1 MQEVSRLRAKRQVTE
16 ALRQRNGPQTSDLH
30 DLPINSEVLVWRE
43 NGEWSGPFKLLSME
57 GETCRVQLP
66 SGPTD
71 FRSTSVRPYLREHQE
86 QQLEG
91 DPAIAPEYQKNEE
104 SPIEDAIEGP
114 TRRNPTRERRLPSR
128 FRQNLANLT
137 IAYVAEPEPDIE
149 AFVSGRF
156 EWMTLDKKPDF
167 TKSRQKELDDL
178 LQKGVFQVV
187 SEVPKGA
194 RLFGSRFVDEI
205 KNWGTDKAF
214 EKSRLVIQAY
224 NDIGKKEVLT
234 QSPTIQRAS
243 QRLILCLATLIDNTD
258 LYLRDISQAYVQS
271 TTSLNRDF
279 YVKPPQELKLQK
291 GSILKV
297 VKPLYGIPEA
307 GNHWFKTYYQ
317 HHLDNLHVRPST
329 YDPCLLYVNDFNPN
343 KEEQGHFAVVGL
355 QTDDSLFLANQPFV
369 DLEGKELGKA
379 KLLSKPLEKLT
390 VQTPLMFNGGLIT
403 ITKINNKFSNIELT
417 QERQASRIK
426 TVPISADKR
435 SEKNEYVAQRA
446 RGAYIA
452 TICQPEAAFDLSYA
466 AQATDIE
473 AEDVKALNKRLQWQ
487 IDNKGKGL
495 HFVKLQNVSLSPGSA
510 INMPN
515 SALKLFVFVDSSFA
529 NNKDFSSQ
537 IGYVIVMATETVKH
551 TELSFRNSVDGKK
564 TITIKGN
571 ILHWSSIKCKRVTRS
586 VLASEL
592 YAMVHGFDMGIAL
605 KTTVERILKSLSIP
619 LVICTD
625 SRSLYDCLVKLGTTN
640 EKRLMVDIMCL
651 RQSYEKREIAEV
663 RWING
668 NTNPADAMTKSKK
681 ACGALK
687 SLVERNEVDIE
698 TMEWV
703 ERATAIEKV

>member
-1 MQEVSRLRAKRQVTE
+1 
-16 ALRQRNGPQTSDLH
+16 
-30 DLPINSEVLVWRE
+30 
-43 NGEWSGPFKLLSME
+43 
-57 GETCRVQLP
+57 
-66 SGPTD
+66 
-71 FRSTSVRPYLREHQE
+71 
-86 QQLEG
+86 
-91 DPAIAPEYQKNEE
+91 
-104 SPIEDAIEGP
+104 
-114 TRRNPTRERRLPSR
+114 
-128 FRQNLANLT
+128 
-137 IAYVAEPEPDIE
+137 
-149 AFVSGRF
+149 
-156 EWMTLDKKPDF
+156 
-167 TKSRQKELDDL
+167 
-178 LQKGVFQVV
+178 
-187 SEVPKGA
+187 
-194 RLFGSRFVDEI
+194 
-205 KNWGTDKAF
+205 
-214 EKSRLVIQAY
+214 
-224 NDIGKKEVLT
+224 
-234 QSPTIQRAS
+234 
-243 QRLILCLATLIDNTD
+243 
-258 LYLRDISQAYVQS
+258 
-271 TTSLNRDF
+271 
-279 YVKPPQELKLQK
+279 
-291 GSILKV
+291 
-297 VKPLYGIPEA
+297 
-307 GNHWFKTYYQ
+307 
-317 HHLDNLHVRPST
+317 
-329 YDPCLLYVNDFNPN
+329 
-343 KEEQGHFAVVGL
+343 
-355 QTDDSLFLANQPFV
+355 
-369 DLEGKELGKA
+369 
-379 KLLSKPLEKLT
+379 LSKPLEKLT
-390 VQTPLMFNGGLIT
+390 VQTPLTFNGGLIKF
-403 ITKINNKFSNIELT
+403 TKINNKLNL
-417 QERQASRIK
+417 RKKGRPVSRIK

-466 AQATDIE
+466 AQATDIV

-495 HFVKLQNVSLSPGSA
+495 HFVKLQNVSLSLGSA

-515 SALKLFVFVDSSFA
+515 STLKLFVFVDSSFA

-537 IGYVIVMATETVKH
+537 IGYVIVMATETIKY
-551 TELSFRNSVDGKK
+551 TESSFRNSVDGKK

-681 ACGALK
+681 VCGALK